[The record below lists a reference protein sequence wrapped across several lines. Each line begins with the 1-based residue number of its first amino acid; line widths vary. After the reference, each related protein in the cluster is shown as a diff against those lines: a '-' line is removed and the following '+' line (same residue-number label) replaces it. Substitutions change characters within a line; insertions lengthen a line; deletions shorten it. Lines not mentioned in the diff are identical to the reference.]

1 MNKKTFLEK
10 LRKKLKILKADEIED
25 IIEEYDGYI
34 NEKVLSG
41 KTEEEAIKAFGD
53 FDELV
58 KEILCAYKINED
70 YEKEIK
76 EKNALED
83 SIEDVVNFIKDFI
96 KQISRKSKKDV
107 IKFIIEFIALIFFIA
122 ILKAPVIIIEKF
134 GCLFLE
140 KLISPFGSVL
150 AIIWKYM
157 IEIIYLILSIVGIV
171 NFVKKRYF
179 NEEEVSYPCNK
190 ENKKIKIKVGK
201 EKQPSKDIKK
211 ESSFGKIII
220 TIIKVSLVFIVI
232 PAVFSLLLSFSFLIV
247 GIILLLQGVPYVGIF
262 MCGLTYVSLNY
273 IFLDISFRFIFNIK
287 LNSKLLLRSIITT
300 IVLFIIGIGLSFYEI
315 INTTYVDGA
324 PNEYKKIVKKKEE
337 KYTEDTKLTCNS
349 IYHTSCHYK
358 IDDSMQDN
366 ILATITYY
374 DFNKD
379 YKFNDDLEYKKKEN
393 NEYSFKKGYDLII
406 SDLRKRKFHD
416 YSKLNDIN
424 LTIKLSSES
433 MQKIKE
439 RQDKEY
445 SYDDDDENAYNKSIE
460 FKDGDEVYID

>member
-1 MNKKTFLEK
+1 MNKKTFLDK
-10 LRKKLKILKADEIED
+10 LRKKLKILNEDEIED
-25 IIEEYDGYI
+25 IIEEYEGHI
-34 NEKVLSG
+34 NEKISSG
-41 KTEEEAIKAFGD
+41 KTEEEAIKDFGD

-58 KEILCAYKINED
+58 KEILSAYKINKD

-76 EKNALED
+76 EKNAFED
-83 SIEDVVNFIKDFI
+83 FIEGMVCFVKDFV
-96 KQISRKSKKDV
+96 KQISKKSKKDV
-107 IKFIIEFIALIFFIA
+107 IRFIVEFILLIFFIA
-122 ILKAPVIIIEKF
+122 ILKLPVTIIQKI

-140 KLISPFGSVL
+140 KLISPFGSLL

-179 NEEEVSYPCNK
+179 NEDLVSSTSVK
-190 ENKKIKIKVGK
+190 ENKKIIVK
-201 EKQPSKDIKK
+201 EKNGKN
-211 ESSFGKIII
+211 ESEKQGSFGKIVI
-220 TIIKVSLVFIVI
+220 TIIKVSLIFIII
-232 PAVFSLLLSFSFLIV
+232 PAVFSLLLSFSFLII
-247 GIILLLQGVPYVGIF
+247 GFILLLQGVPYVGIF

-273 IFLDISFRFIFNIK
+273 IFLDILFRFIFNIK
-287 LNSKLLLRSIITT
+287 LNSKLLLGSIITT
-300 IVLFIIGIGLSFYEI
+300 VILFVIGIGLSFYEI

-349 IYHTSCHYK
+349 IYHTSCYYK

-366 ILATITYY
+366 ILATVTYY

-379 YKFNDDLEYKKKEN
+379 YEFNDDLEYKKKEN
-393 NEYSFKKGYDLII
+393 SKYSFKDGYNLII

-416 YSKLNDIN
+416 YGKLNDIN

-439 RQDKEY
+439 SQDKEY
-445 SYDDDDENAYNKSIE
+445 NYDDDEENAYNKNVE